1 MESQYVQVK
10 RSRWPML
17 VAGLVL
23 GLVLGGGG
31 VALGWVLSSSG
42 GGGSTAANDADAA
55 CALLERMSSELDPSK
70 QLAEYHRWGAVVS
83 LAAAAA
89 EEDRRYK
96 DLADATRVP
105 MNIVHRS
112 FDGESPEFADAV
124 AEARL
129 ACAAR

>member
-1 MESQYVQVK
+1 
-10 RSRWPML
+10 ML

-42 GGGSTAANDADAA
+42 GGDSNSAVADADAA

-70 QLAEYHRWGAVVS
+70 QLAEYHRWGAVFS
-83 LAAAAA
+83 LASAAA
-89 EEDRRYK
+89 EEDERYK
-96 DLADATRVP
+96 ELADAMKTPVT
-105 MNIVHRS
+105 IVQRT
-112 FDGESPEFADAV
+112 FDGQSPEFVDAV

-129 ACAAR
+129 ACTAR